1 MSHVGVVTIA
11 AASSVQSLGA
21 LPGWTAL
28 LTIAVIIILAGLVV
42 LLGRYIL
49 EVRPRA
55 SSDSSSGTS
64 DVTSSLV
71 RSWIAIS
78 MVSGLLIFCA
88 EALSLKD
95 TALRS
100 TLFGGL
106 VSSVGAAV
114 AFYFSSKNSDKARQD
129 FMTATQSAYVPDLKG
144 KSVPEA
150 LKLMAS
156 SPLRLDLD
164 SEDLNTNKKI
174 LHQSIP
180 AGTLLRNGTVV
191 KAILE
196 KELGNSDD

>member
-1 MSHVGVVTIA
+1 MSHGGAVTIA
-11 AASSVQSLGA
+11 VAASVQSLGG

-28 LTIAVIIILAGLVV
+28 LTIASVIILAGLVV
-42 LLGRYIL
+42 LLGRYVL
-49 EVRPRA
+49 EVRPQA
-55 SSDSSSGTS
+55 KSDSSGGTT
-64 DVTSSLV
+64 DGASSLV

-78 MVSGLLIFCA
+78 LVSGLLIFCA

-114 AFYFSSKNSDKARQD
+114 AFYFSSKNSDKVRQD
-129 FMTATQSAYVPDLKG
+129 MMIATQSAPVPDLKG

-150 LKLMAS
+150 LKLMSS

-164 SEDLNTNKKI
+164 LDDLNTSRKI
-174 LHQSIP
+174 RDQSIP

-191 KAILE
+191 KATL
-196 KELGNSDD
+196 D

>member
-1 MSHVGVVTIA
+1 MSHVGAGTIT

-21 LPGWTAL
+21 LPGWAAL
-28 LTIAVIIILAGLVV
+28 LTIAAVIILSGLVV
-42 LLGRYIL
+42 LLGRFIL
-49 EVRPRA
+49 DVRPKGRHQNL
-55 SSDSSSGTS
+55 DGTP
-64 DVTSSLV
+64 DVTNSLV

-78 MVSGLLIFCA
+78 LVSGLLIFCA

-114 AFYFSSKNSDKARQD
+114 AFYFSSKTSDKARQD
-129 FMTATQSAYVPDLKG
+129 IMTATQSTPVPDLTG

-150 LKLMAS
+150 LKLMSS

-164 SEDLNTNKKI
+164 LNDLSTGKKI
-174 LHQSIP
+174 AHQSIP
-180 AGTLLRNGTVV
+180 AGTILRNGTVV
-191 KAILE
+191 KATLE
-196 KELGNSDD
+196 